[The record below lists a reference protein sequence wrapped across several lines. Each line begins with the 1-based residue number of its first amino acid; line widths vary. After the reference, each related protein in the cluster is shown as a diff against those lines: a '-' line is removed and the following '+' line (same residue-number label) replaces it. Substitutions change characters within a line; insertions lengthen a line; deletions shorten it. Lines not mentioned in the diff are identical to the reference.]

1 MRMGMGESMC
11 ELCGHSLSV
20 CKHCP
25 NKFFRTDEA
34 W

>member
-1 MRMGMGESMC
+1 MWMGMGESMC
-11 ELCGHSLSV
+11 ELCWHSLSA
-20 CKHCP
+20 CKHGP